1 MKDLCDLGTV
11 TLETARLILR
21 RFTEADAPRV
31 FEGWTGDEKC
41 AARCTWRVHP
51 DALYTADILSHWIDE
66 YEDNAYNWLVEIK
79 DSHQPI
85 GSITTVRT
93 DRKNGNCEIGYCYG
107 SRFWG
112 QGYAT
117 EALACVID
125 YLLDA
130 CHFHTV
136 EARHV
141 ASNPASGRVMQKAGM
156 KLDARLPER
165 HYNTEAET
173 FEDVLIYSIKR

>member
-1 MKDLCDLGTV
+1 MRDFCDLGTV
-11 TLETARLILR
+11 TLETGRLRLR
-21 RFTEADAPRV
+21 PFTLADAQSV
-31 FEGWTGDEKC
+31 FDGWTGDESC

-51 DALYTADILSHWIDE
+51 DAAYTREILAHWIDE
-66 YEDNAYNWLVEIK
+66 YEDNAYNWLVECK
-79 DSHQPI
+79 DTCQPI
-85 GSITTVRT
+85 GSITTVRI

-117 EALACVID
+117 EALSRVID
-125 YLLDA
+125 FLLDE
-130 CHFHTV
+130 CHFHIV

-156 KLDARLPER
+156 TLDARLPER
-165 HYNTEAET
+165 HYNADAEA
-173 FEDVLIYSIKR
+173 FEDMLVYSIKR